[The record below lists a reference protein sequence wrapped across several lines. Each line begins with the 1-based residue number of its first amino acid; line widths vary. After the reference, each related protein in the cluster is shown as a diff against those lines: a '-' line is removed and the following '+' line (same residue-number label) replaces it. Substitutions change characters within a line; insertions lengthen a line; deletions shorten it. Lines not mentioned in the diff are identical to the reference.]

1 MLSLEVQDTGVTV
14 SIDENPVARYA
25 FFCEQY
31 NLSYNKCDN
40 TMFEVHNV
48 QTRGYRLYRFA
59 HEWCQHFGLGLLG
72 RISCDSYCGP
82 CDCLGRLLVGFIS
95 LLVAILCAPFS
106 VMFFFMSSGDRHDD
120 TSLNLARVSLS
131 ITFGCLLIPLCLL
144 TYAVC
149 YLKSFFVLVR
159 RNFAR
164 VPRSRVLSN
173 MVWVPGNHIT
183 NKHL

>member
-40 TMFEVHNV
+40 TMFEVPNV

-59 HEWCQHFGLGLLG
+59 HEWCQHFGLELLG

-82 CDCLGRLLVGFIS
+82 WDCLGRLLVGFILRFVVLLSGFFS
-95 LLVAILCAPFS
+95 L
-106 VMFFFMSSGDRHDD
+106 MFFFLSSGDRDND
-120 TSLNLARVSLS
+120 RARVPLS
-131 ITFGCLLIPLCLL
+131 ITVGCLLIPICLL

>member
-1 MLSLEVQDTGVTV
+1 
-14 SIDENPVARYA
+14 
-25 FFCEQY
+25 
-31 NLSYNKCDN
+31 
-40 TMFEVHNV
+40 
-48 QTRGYRLYRFA
+48 
-59 HEWCQHFGLGLLG
+59 
-72 RISCDSYCGP
+72 
-82 CDCLGRLLVGFIS
+82 
-95 LLVAILCAPFS
+95 
-106 VMFFFMSSGDRHDD
+106 MSSGDRDND
-120 TSLNLARVSLS
+120 RALVPLS
-131 ITFGCLLIPLCLL
+131 ITVGCLLIPLCLL